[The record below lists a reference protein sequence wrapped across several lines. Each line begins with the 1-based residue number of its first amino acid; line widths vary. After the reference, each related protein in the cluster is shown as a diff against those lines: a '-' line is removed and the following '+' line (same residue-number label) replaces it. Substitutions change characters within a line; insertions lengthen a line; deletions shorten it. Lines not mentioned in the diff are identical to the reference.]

1 MERSCSA
8 SINGNKRDLL
18 KEPLIS
24 ENAEETRLLST
35 FGDEHRSG
43 IYEVEPSDDVE
54 YTAGVVWEEVKKL
67 WWIAGPMIG
76 VNLLQYCLQVISVM
90 MVGHLGELALSSA
103 SIATSFAGV
112 TGLHVLMG
120 MASALETLCGQA
132 YGAKQYHLLGIQLQ
146 RAIVALFCVSIPL
159 AVIWAYMGHI
169 LTALG
174 QDPLISF
181 EAGKFARWMIP
192 SLFAS
197 AALQPLVK
205 FLQSQGIVF
214 PMMLSSAITLCFH
227 VPICWVLVFKV
238 GLGNKGAAL
247 ANSISSW
254 LNVALLSLYV
264 TFSPACKKT
273 WTSFSR
279 EALSDI
285 YNFLKLAIPSAV
297 MLCLEYWSFEM
308 LILLSGLLPKPELEM
323 SVLSICISIAS
334 LAYMIPLGLGAA
346 VSTRVSNELG
356 AGRSR
361 AARLSAHVAL
371 CMSAME
377 ALVIG
382 SILFCIRNVLGYAY
396 SNEGEVVDYVSSMM
410 PLFASSTV
418 MDGIQSVLSGI
429 ARGCGWQK
437 LGAYANL
444 GAYYVV
450 GIPIAVIL
458 AFVLHVGGRG
468 LWIGI
473 LCGLCAQA
481 ILLFI
486 ITLCTDWEEQAKVA
500 RERVYASALP
510 TVTGNITKEQQ

>member
-1 MERSCSA
+1 MERPGSA
-8 SINGNKRDLL
+8 RVHGNERDLL
-18 KEPLIS
+18 KEPFLS
-24 ENAEETRLLST
+24 ENGEETQLLFT
-35 FGDEHRSG
+35 FGDEHESG
-43 IYEVEPSDDVE
+43 IYEGEPSADVKC
-54 YTAGVVWEEVKKL
+54 TVGVVWEEVKKL
-67 WWIAGPMIG
+67 CWVAGPMIG
-76 VNLLQYCLQVISVM
+76 VNLLQYCLSMISVM
-90 MVGHLGELALSSA
+90 FVGHLGELALSSA
-103 SIATSFAGV
+103 AIATSFAVV
-112 TGLHVLMG
+112 TGFSVLMG

-146 RAIVALFCVSIPL
+146 RAIFALFCVSIPL
-159 AVIWAYMGHI
+159 AVIWAYMGQI
-169 LTALG
+169 LVVLG

-181 EAGKFARWMIP
+181 EAGKYARWMIP
-192 SLFAS
+192 SLFAY

-205 FLQSQGIVF
+205 FLQSQGIVL
-214 PMMLSSAITLCFH
+214 PMMTSSAITLCFH
-227 VPICWVLVFKV
+227 VPICYLLVFKV

-247 ANSISSW
+247 ANSISNW
-254 LNVALLSLYV
+254 LNVGLLSLYV

-285 YNFLKLAIPSAV
+285 SNFLKLAIPSAV

-308 LILLSGLLPKPELEM
+308 LILLCGLLPKPELEM
-323 SVLSICISIAS
+323 SVLSICLSAAS
-334 LAYMIPLGLGAA
+334 LVYMIPLGLGAA

-356 AGRSR
+356 AGRSH

-382 SILFCIRNVLGYAY
+382 STLLCMRNVLGYAY

-418 MDGIQSVLSGI
+418 MDGMQSVLSGI
-429 ARGCGWQK
+429 VRGCGWQK

-458 AFVLHVGGRG
+458 AFVLHIGGRVSYPS
-468 LWIGI
+468 L
-473 LCGLCAQA
+473 Q
-481 ILLFI
+481 
-486 ITLCTDWEEQAKVA
+486 
-500 RERVYASALP
+500 Y
-510 TVTGNITKEQQ
+510 